1 MEGASDPSGGEV
13 LAEISDGLVALHRRY
28 YGKGPTAAKTY
39 EIDDTIVCILRDGF
53 TTVEATLIAEGR
65 ENVVREMRT
74 HFQGA
79 MRQEFR
85 DVVESATGR
94 EVIAYLSQVHI
105 DPDMAVEVF
114 TLGPG

>member
-53 TTVEATLIAEGR
+53 TTVERSEEHTSDSSHIQKSR
-65 ENVVREMRT
+65 
-74 HFQGA
+74 GA
-79 MRQEFR
+79 
-85 DVVESATGR
+85 
-94 EVIAYLSQVHI
+94 
-105 DPDMAVEVF
+105 
-114 TLGPG
+114 